1 MGKSEHS
8 LLCSQ
13 FKLFSI
19 FTILLES
26 STFISYISYIANM
39 ADSPERGSRENV
51 PEAPAAAEAGAKE
64 KPAKGKKED
73 KKNKEG
79 DEKRTSVP
87 TMPKPAAPAV
97 RYAPTYR
104 LEPKNPLVR
113 ERLEKIVKA
122 EMEKNYHH
130 EYSFHPKTSLRMAA
144 HVSEDI
150 KNRIKGLNFDRY
162 RYIVVTTVG
171 EYLMQGLYQMANFL
185 WDADKD
191 GYVSYTVETPKFFA
205 VCSVFYIY
213 FD

>member
-1 MGKSEHS
+1 
-8 LLCSQ
+8 
-13 FKLFSI
+13 
-19 FTILLES
+19 
-26 STFISYISYIANM
+26 M
-39 ADSPERGSRENV
+39 ADSPERGSKENV
-51 PEAPAAAEAGAKE
+51 AEPAKDAAAATDAAAKD

-73 KKNKEG
+73 KKKEG

-87 TMPKPAAPAV
+87 TLPKPAAPAV

-104 LEPKNPLVR
+104 LEPKNPLVK

-122 EMEKNYHH
+122 EMEKNYDD

-162 RYIVVTTVG
+162 RYIVITTVG

-191 GYVSYTVETPKFFA
+191 GYVSFTVETPKYFA